1 MITNNIQLFTTF
13 SEIIIVTFYTKD
25 KNAGWGDYLLDTA
38 TATSCPGDYLLDT
51 ATATS
56 CPGDVGCVASGSLSS
71 LLFCSNPCQTF
82 SPVPYSTINQQ
93 IKQSISPS
101 TYQLTNQ

>member
-25 KNAGWGDYLLDTA
+25 KNAGW
-38 TATSCPGDYLLDT
+38 GDYLLDT

-93 IKQSISPS
+93 IKQPISPS